1 MRPVVPVIVSCA
13 AVAAA
18 AAVAPS
24 AFATIVLAD
33 GESISLESI
42 VGAGGDRSVRIGD
55 QEYFFGVFESHF
67 AASGITLTARIND
80 IANQFGRFDT
90 GFDLAGGF
98 SDLLPSNEEPSMMS
112 IGFTV
117 TIVPEAAKNGVR
129 LCDAWMQF
137 NGDASGVGSYAEVIE
152 HLIAPP
158 AEEMVGA
165 LEVYDRVTLEGDEI
179 TRRKDAIEFCDPDGA
194 GSVSSLIVEK
204 TATFFA
210 RPVGGVASASLIEQ
224 RFSEV
229 PSPGALALT
238 CLAGLIGSRRRRV

>member
-1 MRPVVPVIVSCA
+1 
-13 AVAAA
+13 
-18 AAVAPS
+18 
-24 AFATIVLAD
+24 
-33 GESISLESI
+33 
-42 VGAGGDRSVRIGD
+42 
-55 QEYFFGVFESHF
+55 
-67 AASGITLTARIND
+67 
-80 IANQFGRFDT
+80 
-90 GFDLAGGF
+90 
-98 SDLLPSNEEPSMMS
+98 MS

-137 NGDASGVGSYAEVIE
+137 DGDASGVGSYAEVIE

-179 TRRKDAIEFCDPDGA
+179 TRRKDALEFCGPDGFGA
-194 GSVSSLIVEK
+194 VSSLIVEK

-229 PSPGALALT
+229 PSPGALAL
-238 CLAGLIGSRRRRV
+238 AGLAARPREKGTDFRENCAAPLDGALFRVTFQKFHGVLSAEHAPQCPKQ

>member
-1 MRPVVPVIVSCA
+1 
-13 AVAAA
+13 
-18 AAVAPS
+18 
-24 AFATIVLAD
+24 
-33 GESISLESI
+33 
-42 VGAGGDRSVRIGD
+42 
-55 QEYFFGVFESHF
+55 
-67 AASGITLTARIND
+67 
-80 IANQFGRFDT
+80 
-90 GFDLAGGF
+90 
-98 SDLLPSNEEPSMMS
+98 MMS

-137 NGDASGVGSYAEVIE
+137 DGDASGVGSYAEVIE

-179 TRRKDAIEFCDPDGA
+179 TRRKDALEFCGPDGFGA
-194 GSVSSLIVEK
+194 VSSLIVEK

-229 PSPGALALT
+229 PSPGALALAG
-238 CLAGLIGSRRRRV
+238 LAGLIGSRRQRS